1 MEVGNWELTGIH
13 QNVRRTI
20 RRHALCPPGSRVLV
34 GLSGGSDSVAL
45 THLLRELAEHGDF
58 QVVSLAH
65 LNHQLRPSAARDEAF
80 CRELAARLG
89 LGIVV
94 ESADVQSYARQA
106 RRSIEDAAR
115 TLRYEFLE
123 RAAAQTGADQIAVG
137 HTQDDQAETFL
148 MKLMRGAGLTG
159 LAGIYPRRGRII
171 RPLLDVTRAEL
182 RSYLDE
188 KGERWV
194 DDETNDDLDNPRNRV
209 RHRVIPE
216 LDRAAGGTTRPN
228 IARAAALIR
237 EDGQWLDDLAFECF
251 ARVVVETEAGLELD
265 VEALAQAPPPVR
277 RRVLLEAMRRTAA
290 ASARALAA
298 REREIGQDHVEA
310 VMALLGGGQGAVD
323 VPGSRVELRRGKLVL
338 LQQKPVV
345 R

>member
-1 MEVGNWELTGIH
+1 MTSALH

-45 THLLRELAEHGDF
+45 TFLLRELALHGDF
-58 QVVSLAH
+58 EVAALAH
-65 LNHQLRPSAARDEAF
+65 FNHQLRPSAARDETF
-80 CRELAARLG
+80 CRDLAARLG
-89 LGIVV
+89 AGILI
-94 ESADVQSYARQA
+94 ESADVKSYAQQT

-115 TLRYEFLE
+115 ILRYEFLE
-123 RAAAQTGADQIAVG
+123 RAAAQSGAGQIAVG

-159 LAGIYPRRGRII
+159 LAGIYPRRGRIV

-182 RSYLDE
+182 RSYLE
-188 KGERWV
+188 GKGERWM
-194 DDETNDDLDNPRNRV
+194 DDETNEDLDNPRNRV

-237 EDGQWLDDLAFECF
+237 EDGQWLDEQAFEW
-251 ARVVVETEAGLELD
+251 AGRLVVQTEGGLELD
-265 VEALAQAPPPVR
+265 AQALAGAPPPIR
-277 RRVLLEAMRRTAA
+277 RRVVLEAMRR
-290 ASARALAA
+290 SAP
-298 REREIGQDHVEA
+298 EREIGQDHVEA
-310 VMALLGGGQGAVD
+310 VMAMLAGAQGAVD

>member
-1 MEVGNWELTGIH
+1 LTAL
-13 QNVRRTI
+13 QQQVRRTI

-45 THLLRELAEHGDF
+45 TYLLRELAEHGDF
-58 QVVSLAH
+58 EVAALAH
-65 LNHQLRPSAARDEAF
+65 LNHQLRPTAARDEAF
-80 CRELAARLG
+80 CRELASRLG

-94 ESADVQSYARQA
+94 ESADVQSYARQE

-115 TLRYEFLE
+115 VLRYEFLE
-123 RAAAQTGADQIAVG
+123 RAAGQSGADQIAVG

-182 RSYLDE
+182 RSYLDG

-194 DDETNDDLDNPRNRV
+194 DDETNEDLDNPRNRV

-216 LDRAAGGTTRPN
+216 LDRAAGGATRPN
-228 IARAAALIR
+228 IARAAAAIR
-237 EDGQWLDDLAFECF
+237 EDGQWLDQQAAEWAGRL
-251 ARVVVETEAGLELD
+251 VVPTEAGLELD
-265 VEALAQAPPPVR
+265 AQALADAPPPVR
-277 RRVLLEAMRRTAA
+277 RRVVLEAMRRAA
-290 ASARALAA
+290 ASARAPG
-298 REREIGQDHVEA
+298 RPEREIGQEHVET
-310 VMALLGGGQGAVD
+310 VMAVLAGGQGPVD

-338 LQQKPVV
+338 IQQKPVV